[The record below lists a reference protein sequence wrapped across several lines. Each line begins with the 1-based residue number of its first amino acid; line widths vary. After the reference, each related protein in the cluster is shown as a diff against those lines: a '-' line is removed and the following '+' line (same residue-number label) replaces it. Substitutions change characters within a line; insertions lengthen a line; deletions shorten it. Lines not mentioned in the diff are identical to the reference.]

1 MGIRTKRHVCAARL
15 LPSGLSDGSKSY
27 VDTGQK
33 QDESDDGVEKAH
45 KHLDHLVLVVAPGN
59 ELKQ

>member
-15 LPSGLSDGSKSY
+15 LPSRLP
-27 VDTGQK
+27 TGANPTLTP
-33 QDESDDGVEKAH
+33 VRNRIH

-59 ELKQ
+59 KLKQ

>member
-1 MGIRTKRHVCAARL
+1 MGIRTKRHVEQT
-15 LPSGLSDGSKSY
+15 SDGSKSY

-33 QDESDDGVEKAH
+33 QDQSDDGVEKAH

-59 ELKQ
+59 KLKQ

>member
-1 MGIRTKRHVCAARL
+1 MGIRTKRHVCAEIAAEQT
-15 LPSGLSDGSKSY
+15 SDGSKSY

-33 QDESDDGVEKAH
+33 QDQSDDGVEKAH

-59 ELKQ
+59 KLKQ